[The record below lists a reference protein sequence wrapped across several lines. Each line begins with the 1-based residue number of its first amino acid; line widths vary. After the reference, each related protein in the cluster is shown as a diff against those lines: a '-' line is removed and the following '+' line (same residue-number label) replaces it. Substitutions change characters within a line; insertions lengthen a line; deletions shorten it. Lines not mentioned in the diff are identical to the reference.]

1 MQAPDRTLAE
11 WRQEAQAAKQA
22 VQSANDDIKSDEQ
35 WLEKVRRNVT
45 QREKQVQENKQFVKQ
60 QTERLKNAQRHIA
73 MLEEEPGIA
82 YLRFNLPLNPEE
94 HEKYLEK
101 RQQTAAEHPTH
112 KKARQDAFEHTP
124 QKQQQ
129 AIVISDDDSMQSVS
143 DVEDAGQVSD
153 GSMEEVPD
161 DQAAQ
166 LVPAFSD
173 GRWHSEVQTELE
185 KLEKRQQVEKA
196 DKELLKKL
204 PYQEVITLLQDM
216 LDWCSKF
223 PDRKF
228 VIESTNSYFSG
239 PLHKKVE
246 DEKFYVEFRNNLFDK
261 AQKIRDKWTLEQCS
275 YASGDSYESDHQ
287 GAMYQYAHSLDFP

>member
-60 QTERLKNAQRHIA
+60 QTERLENAQRHIA
-73 MLEEEPGIA
+73 MPGMA
-82 YLRFNLPLNPEE
+82 YLRHGVSWMREDYD
-94 HEKYLEK
+94 KYLEK

>member
-60 QTERLKNAQRHIA
+60 QTERLENAQRHIA
-73 MLEEEPGIA
+73 MPGMA
-82 YLRFNLPLNPEE
+82 YLRHGVSWM
-94 HEKYLEK
+94 HEDYVKYLKK